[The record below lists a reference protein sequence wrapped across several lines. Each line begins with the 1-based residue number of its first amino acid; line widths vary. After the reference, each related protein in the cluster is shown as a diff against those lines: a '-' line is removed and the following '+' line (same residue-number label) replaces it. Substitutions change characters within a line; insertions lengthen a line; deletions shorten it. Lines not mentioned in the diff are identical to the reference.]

1 MRKYIRTRECDIFH
15 TMDVR
20 VDTVCANSHVDTVT
34 YRDQAALPVLPNR
47 EFSWS
52 FNSPSA
58 PLPDPNRVIGAEY
71 LRSGSG

>member
-1 MRKYIRTRECDIFH
+1 
-15 TMDVR
+15 MDVR

-47 EFSWS
+47 KFSWS

-58 PLPDPNRVIGAEY
+58 PLPDPNRVIGAN
-71 LRSGSG
+71 